1 MDERHATATQTSPTP
16 RHPSVRVVSEGPAL
30 FPEDAA
36 DRGDAAALTYGAD
49 GDGRVVVADGFGI
62 RVSVERGAL
71 TIQDGLAEHGRDRR
85 YAKVAAPERLVV
97 AGDGFLTTEALAWCK
112 AQGTAVVALRAGDVL
127 LGASPP
133 GRDDARI
140 RRAQALAM
148 GSPAGLAAVRYLLSA
163 KLEGQAAILRDV
175 FGAGETAQTLADLVD
190 GIGVAENVD
199 ACRQLEAVAAAAYFA
214 TWADHSATM
223 VGFVAKDR
231 SRVPPHWRVF
241 DSRRSAITGASN
253 TNRLAERPIN
263 GLLNLAYRL
272 AEIEARFACVRLGV
286 DPGQGLLH
294 LDAPGRDSLALD
306 LIEPVRPEV
315 DRFVLDLVAERTFA
329 KRTFV
334 ERSDGHVRV
343 AAPLSHELAATMP
356 TWRREIAPYAEAVAH
371 AFADAVAGK
380 TTKTTPLTARKA
392 TAASAEVR
400 RRKAQAALVKAQ
412 ADAGLHRAD
421 QPVRRRRAPAPAT
434 AAGALARCLTCGG
447 QLTRP
452 RHVRCEACWERQGGA
467 QSREARRR
475 RGRSIAMARSELDRW
490 RAVHPHANA
499 NPAHFAPIRE
509 GLRTVKLAEI
519 MVAVGCSKASASSWR
534 SGRVVPALRHWAAL
548 AELVGVEVPVDAIHE
563 LAVEALAR
571 GEAEPVSDAVEAV
584 VAVAR

>member
-272 AEIEARFACVRLGV
+272 AEIEARFACVRLGL
-286 DPGQGLLH
+286 DPGLGVLH
-294 LDAPGRDSLALD
+294 ADAAGRDSLALD
-306 LIEPVRPEV
+306 VLEPVRPVV
-315 DRFVLDLVAERTFA
+315 DRFVLELLSERMFH
-329 KRTFV
+329 KRDFI
-334 ERSDGHVRV
+334 ERSDGHVRI
-343 AAPLSHELAATMP
+343 AAPLSRELAETMP
-356 TWRREIAPYAEAVAH
+356 TWRRAVAPH
-371 AFADAVAGK
+371 AEKVAHLFADQVAGK
-380 TTKTTPLTARKA
+380 LATSTPLTNAKA
-392 TAASAEVR
+392 TAAQAEVR
-400 RRKAQAALVKAQ
+400 RRKAEAARAR
-412 ADAGLHRAD
+412 AEAASGLHRAAK
-421 QPVRRRRAPAPAT
+421 PVRRPRAVAPKR
-434 AAGALARCLTCGG
+434 AAAAMARCLDCGDP
-447 QLTRP
+447 LSRP
-452 RHVRCEACWERQGGA
+452 RHVRCESCWEHQPG

-475 RGRSIAMARSELDRW
+475 RGRSIAMARSELERW
-490 RAVHPHANA
+490 KAEHPHANA
-499 NPAHFAPIRE
+499 DPAAFESIRD
-509 GLRTVKLAEI
+509 GLATVKLSAI
-519 MVAVGCSKASASSWR
+519 VAACGVSKGTASAWR
-534 SGRVVPALRHWAAL
+534 AGRYVPPLRHWQAL
-548 AELVGVEVPVDAIHE
+548 AELTGVPIVEHE
-563 LAVEALAR
+563 T
-571 GEAEPVSDAVEAV
+571 GEPVGALP
-584 VAVAR
+584 